1 MRKTQK
7 REILECIDSLHQ
19 AHEEIKAV
27 LYRNEYDLTGN
38 MIGECQEFAA
48 VLGESIEKTEGEG
61 HIAVASVEDYCELL
75 FHVYEQIVQAQA
87 DEARMNDG
95 NVGERQTCFGQTNA
109 SRIHKVLR
117 RKLLAVE
124 NRIKNDITVRKEVV
138 FFPYK
143 ASMWDSLE
151 SVYLA
156 AAEDPDCDAYCVPIP
171 YFDLNQDHS
180 FGQMHYE
187 GGEYPENIEIMNWQ
201 EYDFETRRPDVI
213 YIHNPYDGCNLVTSV
228 HPRYYS
234 SNLKKYTDTL
244 VYIPYYVTSGGMM
257 EAQSML
263 PAYLYVDYIVIQAP
277 EFRAYFDQ
285 NLPDCKFL
293 PLGSPK
299 FDRVANQCMN
309 PPEPPAEWQRK
320 MTGRD
325 GRRRRVFFYNT
336 SISGMLADT
345 EHFLKKMKYVFTRF
359 EGREDVC
366 LLWRPHPLL
375 ETSFDSMRPQY
386 RREYD
391 ALKAFFIEK
400 ELGILDITPDIASS
414 VALSDAYIGDAGTS
428 VTSLFGVA
436 GKPIFILNNKILE
449 SPGEDGWREVAAFRF
464 WFQEQDRFAI
474 IQGNK
479 LYISAAGQ
487 YDYHYC
493 CNLTDQCH
501 RRDYSV
507 VLEIGGKKYACP
519 GNMQDIL
526 VIGDKGIEKKIE
538 LKKEQVSGRTFSG
551 AWKYERFLLLLPLR
565 YPALVRCDT
574 KTGQCTCFE
583 ECMDVF
589 IKDKDGQTLRG
600 GAYIHQGILYLSSPT
615 DNMIWILD
623 IENGKTQVVELP
635 IQSRCGCNE
644 LVEYQGVL
652 WLLPYTG
659 KVIVRWNPQTGEVR
673 EYAGFPHDFI
683 CIDHASGQMCEE
695 LPFGTMAFSG
705 EYLYFAPQQGNMY
718 LRLHIHTG
726 LFEQWKP
733 PFEEKEIRESGAE
746 TTKRSGV
753 FLHWKPEENSGWI
766 KIYSNAER
774 RLYAVNMKTGESS
787 EIEIKFD
794 RKELEAHEPG
804 FGECSETLP
813 YACIENA
820 LNPLDRFLNGVTAG
834 NPFDKQRQ
842 LAAYRETA
850 ANSDGSCG
858 RKIYEYIKAQD

>member
-19 AHEEIKAV
+19 AHEEIKAA

-38 MIGECQEFAA
+38 MISECQEFAA

-75 FHVYEQIVQAQA
+75 FHVYEQIAQAQA

-109 SRIHKVLR
+109 SRIHKILH

-124 NRIKNDITVRKEVV
+124 NRIKNDISVRKEVV

-171 YFDLNQDHS
+171 YYDLNPDHS
-180 FGQMHYE
+180 FRRMHYE
-187 GGEYPENIEIMNWQ
+187 GEAYPEYIKITDWRN
-201 EYDFETRRPDVI
+201 YCFEERKPDVV

-228 HPRYYS
+228 HPRFYA
-234 SNLKKYTDTL
+234 SNLKKYTEQL
-244 VYIPYYVTSGGMM
+244 VYIPYYSTSGGMS
-257 EAQSML
+257 EAQRL
-263 PAYLYVDYIVIQAP
+263 CPAYLYADHIVIQAP
-277 EFRAYFDQ
+277 KFRAYFDQ

-345 EHFLKKMKYVFTRF
+345 EHFLKKMKYVFIRF

-375 ETSFDSMRPQY
+375 ETTFDSMRPQY

-449 SPGEDGWREVAAFRF
+449 SPGEDGWREAARAGFDY
-464 WFQEQDRFAI
+464 QEQDRFTI

-479 LYISAAGQ
+479 LYMSEPGQ
-487 YDYHYC
+487 YHYRYYC
-493 CNLTDQCH
+493 DLSEQN
-501 RRDYSV
+501 RIREYSV
-507 VLEIGGKKYACP
+507 VVQIADKMYACP
-519 GNMQDIL
+519 AVAQNIL
-526 VIGDKGIEKKIE
+526 VIADRRIENKID
-538 LKKEQVSGRTFSG
+538 LEQEVISGRAFIYT
-551 AWKYERFLLLLPLR
+551 WKYKNFLVLQPLN
-565 YPALVRCDT
+565 YPAVVRYDT
-574 KTGQCTCFE
+574 RTGVCTYFRE
-583 ECMDVF
+583 HIDVF
-589 IKDKDGQTLRG
+589 VKERDGRKLTG
-600 GAYIHQGILYLSSPT
+600 GAYLHQGRLYLASPT
-615 DNMIWILD
+615 DNLIWTLD
-623 IENGKTQVVELP
+623 IECGEVQVIDVP
-635 IQSRCGCNE
+635 VQSRCGCNAM
-644 LVEYQGVL
+644 VVHQGVL
-652 WLLPYTG
+652 WMLPYTG
-659 KVIVRWNPQTGEVR
+659 YMIVSWNLQTGAVR
-673 EYAGFPHDFI
+673 EYEGVPEGFA
-683 CIDHASGQMCEE
+683 CINPNSGQTCGEQ
-695 LPFGTMAFSG
+695 PFSTMAFYG
-705 EYLYFAPQQGNMY
+705 DDVYIAPMQANMY
-718 LRLHIHTG
+718 LRLHIRSG
-726 LFEQWKP
+726 QLEQWKP
-733 PFEEKEIRESGAE
+733 PLENFMERN
-746 TTKRSGV
+746 V
-753 FLHWKPEENSGWI
+753 FFPWWKPEDKEGWLG
-766 KIYSNAER
+766 IYSNTEW
-774 RLYAVNMKTGESS
+774 RLYAVNMKTGESK
-787 EIEIKFD
+787 EIEIGFD
-794 RKELEAHEPG
+794 REELDAHEAG
-804 FGECSETLP
+804 FTACSETLP
-813 YACIENA
+813 YACMENI
-820 LNPLDRFLNGVTAG
+820 LNPLERFLDGVTAG
-834 NPFDKQRQ
+834 NPFDKERQ
-842 LAAYRETA
+842 LAAYSELA

-858 RKIYEYIKAQD
+858 RKIYGYIKAQD